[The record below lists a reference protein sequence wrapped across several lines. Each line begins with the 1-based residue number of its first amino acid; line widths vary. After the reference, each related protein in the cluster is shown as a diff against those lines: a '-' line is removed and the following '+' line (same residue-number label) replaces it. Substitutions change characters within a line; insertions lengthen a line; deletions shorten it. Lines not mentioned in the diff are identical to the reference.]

1 MYVII
6 VISMVLFALFWGGF
20 FLFGLFA
27 TSPLLGLLAF
37 IITIT
42 WIIMLVVI
50 YRQKKQNKN
59 EQHYEKNVHY

>member
-6 VISMVLFALFWGGF
+6 VISMVVFALFWSGF

-37 IITIT
+37 IIMVA
-42 WIIMLVVI
+42 WLIMLVVM
-50 YRQKKQNKN
+50 YRQKKQNKS